1 MKATDQYLL
10 CYCLLCTIVYK
21 VVLTFESKDEI
32 LKFGHSDKSYGAV
45 VSCSAFLCCIRWL
58 YEPGCHLM
66 SGPIL
71 AVL

>member
-45 VSCSAFLCCIRWL
+45 VSCSAFFML
-58 YEPGCHLM
+58 YKVGL
-66 SGPIL
+66 
-71 AVL
+71 